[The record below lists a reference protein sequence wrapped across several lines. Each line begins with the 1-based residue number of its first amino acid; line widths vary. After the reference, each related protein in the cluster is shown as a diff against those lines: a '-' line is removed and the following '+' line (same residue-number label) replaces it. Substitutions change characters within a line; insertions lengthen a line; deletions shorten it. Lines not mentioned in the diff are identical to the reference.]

1 MKGQVKEY
9 WNNTIGK
16 FWKKL
21 RQAQKISLILTLVV
35 VFAFIIF
42 MISAGSTSFM
52 TPLFTAQIADKALL
66 NTISLRLDQ
75 EGVSHKISDG
85 MIYLQ
90 SKGDA
95 QRMIALL
102 VREDLV
108 PKNASPW
115 DVFKLDR
122 WTTTD
127 FERNVNL
134 RRAISVSL
142 EQHIEALADVD
153 RARITLVMP
162 EKSLFTEDQKD
173 VSASIIITPHPGS
186 DIVSNP
192 KKIQGIIKLV
202 KFAVEG
208 LEDKNITISDTAGN
222 VLSDFAGMA
231 ASPVTP
237 AVKPM
242 TQPPA
247 EKDIFDRL
255 PISRNIAYAA
265 AVSLTVI
272 LLAVIL
278 ILIFGKKKKE
288 AILEDARNM
297 ASQNPEEVARLVKTW
312 LSED

>member
-1 MKGQVKEY
+1 MKGQIKEFF
-9 WNNTIGK
+9 NSIGQ

-21 RQAQKISLILTLVV
+21 RQAQKISIILILA
-35 VFAFIIF
+35 FAFALIVF
-42 MISAGSTSFM
+42 VSSAGSTSFM
-52 TPLFTAQIADKALL
+52 TPLFTAKIADSTLL

-90 SKGDA
+90 SRSDA
-95 QRMIALL
+95 QKMIALL

-115 DVFKLDR
+115 DVFKMDR

-142 EQHIEALADVD
+142 EQHIESLSDVD

-162 EKSLFTEDQKD
+162 EKSLFTEDQKE

-208 LEDKNITISDTAGN
+208 LEDKKLSSFFMSDRIGKSRFSAH
-222 VLSDFAGMA
+222 LGM
-231 ASPVTP
+231 
-237 AVKPM
+237 
-242 TQPPA
+242 
-247 EKDIFDRL
+247 
-255 PISRNIAYAA
+255 N
-265 AVSLTVI
+265 
-272 LLAVIL
+272 
-278 ILIFGKKKKE
+278 
-288 AILEDARNM
+288 
-297 ASQNPEEVARLVKTW
+297 
-312 LSED
+312 

>member
-1 MKGQVKEY
+1 MKGQIKEFLGG
-9 WNNTIGK
+9 IGQ

-21 RQAQKISLILTLVV
+21 RQAQKVSIILVLAI
-35 VFAFIIF
+35 VFALIVFVS
-42 MISAGSTSFM
+42 SAGSTSFM
-52 TPLFTAQIADKALL
+52 TPLFTARIADTTLL

-115 DVFKLDR
+115 DVFKMDR

-142 EQHIEALADVD
+142 EQHIESLADVD

-208 LEDKNITISDTAGN
+208 LEDKNITISDISGN
-222 VLSDFAGMA
+222 VLTDLAGMTV
-231 ASPVTP
+231 SPVTP
-237 AVKPM
+237 EIKPM
-242 TQPPA
+242 TQIPA
-247 EKDIFDRL
+247 QKDIFDKL

-265 AVSLTVI
+265 IVSLAVL
-272 LLAVIL
+272 LLAVVLIL
-278 ILIFGKKKKE
+278 ILGKKRKE

>member
-1 MKGQVKEY
+1 MKGQIKEFF
-9 WNNTIGK
+9 NSIGQI
-16 FWKKL
+16 WKKL
-21 RQAQKISLILTLVV
+21 RQAQRVSIILILAIALALI
-35 VFAFIIF
+35 VFVS
-42 MISAGSTSFM
+42 SAGSTSFM
-52 TPLFTAQIADKALL
+52 TPLFTARVADSTLL

-90 SKGDA
+90 SRGDA

-115 DVFKLDR
+115 DVFKMDR

-142 EQHIEALADVD
+142 EQHIEALTDVD

-242 TQPPA
+242 TQIPA
-247 EKDIFDRL
+247 EEDIFDKL

-265 AVSLTVI
+265 LVSLAVVLVAV
-272 LLAVIL
+272 LLIM
-278 ILIFGKKKKE
+278 IFGKKKKE

-297 ASQNPEEVARLVKTW
+297 ASQNPEEIARLLKTW

>member
-1 MKGQVKEY
+1 MKGQIKEFFSS
-9 WNNTIGK
+9 IGQ

-21 RQAQKISLILTLVV
+21 RQAQKVSIILILAIAFALI
-35 VFAFIIF
+35 VFIS
-42 MISAGSTSFM
+42 SAGSTSFM
-52 TPLFTAQIADKALL
+52 TPLFTAKIADSTLL

-95 QRMIALL
+95 QKMIALL

-115 DVFKLDR
+115 DVFKMDR

-134 RRAISVSL
+134 RRAISLSL

-222 VLSDFAGMA
+222 LLSDYAGMGT
-231 ASPVTP
+231 SPAIP
-237 AVKPM
+237 AVKPL
-242 TQPPA
+242 TQVPA
-247 EKDIFDRL
+247 EQDIFDRL
-255 PISRNIAYAA
+255 PVGRNIAYAA
-265 AVSLTVI
+265 AVSLAVV

>member
-1 MKGQVKEY
+1 MKGQIKELF
-9 WNNTIGK
+9 NSVGQ

-21 RQAQKISLILTLVV
+21 RQAQKVSIFLILAVV
-35 VFAFIIF
+35 LGLIVFAS
-42 MISAGSTSFM
+42 SAGSTSFM
-52 TPLFTAQIADKALL
+52 TPLFTARIADANLL

-115 DVFKLDR
+115 DVFKMDR

-162 EKSLFTEDQKD
+162 EKTLFTEDQKD

-208 LEDKNITISDTAGN
+208 LEDKNITISDTSGN
-222 VLSDFAGMA
+222 LLSDFAGMEN
-231 ASPVTP
+231 SPAVP

-242 TQPPA
+242 TQIPA
-247 EKDIFDRL
+247 EQDIFDRL

-265 AVSLTVI
+265 IVSLAVM
-272 LLAVIL
+272 LLAVAF

-297 ASQNPEEVARLVKTW
+297 ASQNPEEVARLLKTW

>member
-1 MKGQVKEY
+1 MKGQIKEFF
-9 WNNTIGK
+9 NSIGQ

-21 RQAQKISLILTLVV
+21 RQAQKVSIILILAIAFALI
-35 VFAFIIF
+35 VFV
-42 MISAGSTSFM
+42 SSVGSTSFM
-52 TPLFTAQIADKALL
+52 TPLFTAKVADSTLL
-66 NTISLRLDQ
+66 STISLRLDQ

-90 SKGDA
+90 SRGDA

-102 VREDLV
+102 MREDLV

-115 DVFKLDR
+115 DVFKMDR

-142 EQHIEALADVD
+142 EQHIESLADVD

-208 LEDKNITISDTAGN
+208 LEDKNITISDTDGN

-237 AVKPM
+237 EVKP
-242 TQPPA
+242 TSQIPVQQ
-247 EKDIFDRL
+247 DFFDRL
-255 PISRNIAYAA
+255 PVSRNVAYAA
-265 AVSLTVI
+265 ATS
-272 LLAVIL
+272 LAVIL
-278 ILIFGKKKKE
+278 IAVVLILLFGKKKKE

>member
-1 MKGQVKEY
+1 MKGQIKEFLGG
-9 WNNTIGK
+9 IGQ

-21 RQAQKISLILTLVV
+21 RQAQKVSIILVLAI
-35 VFAFIIF
+35 VFALIVFVS
-42 MISAGSTSFM
+42 SAGSTSFM
-52 TPLFTAQIADKALL
+52 TPLFTARIADSTLL

-115 DVFKLDR
+115 DVFKMDR

-142 EQHIEALADVD
+142 EQHIESLADVD

-208 LEDKNITISDTAGN
+208 LEDKNITISDISGN
-222 VLSDFAGMA
+222 VLTDLAGMTV
-231 ASPVTP
+231 SPVTP
-237 AVKPM
+237 EIKPM
-242 TQPPA
+242 TQIPA
-247 EKDIFDRL
+247 QKDIFDKL

-265 AVSLTVI
+265 IVSLAVL
-272 LLAVIL
+272 LLAVVLIL
-278 ILIFGKKKKE
+278 ILGKKRKE

>member
-1 MKGQVKEY
+1 MKGQIKEFF
-9 WNNTIGK
+9 NSIGQ

-21 RQAQKISLILTLVV
+21 RQAQRVSVILILAIVLALI
-35 VFAFIIF
+35 VFVS
-42 MISAGSTSFM
+42 SAGSTSFM
-52 TPLFTAQIADKALL
+52 TPLFTARIADANLL

-75 EGVSHKISDG
+75 EGVDHKISDG

-115 DVFKLDR
+115 DVFKMDR

-134 RRAISVSL
+134 RRAISISL
-142 EQHIEALADVD
+142 EQHIEALSDVD

-208 LEDKNITISDTAGN
+208 LDDKNITISDTAGN

-237 AVKPM
+237 EVKPM
-242 TQPPA
+242 TQIPA
-247 EKDIFDRL
+247 EQDIFDRL

-265 AVSLTVI
+265 IVSLTVV
-272 LLAVIL
+272 LLAVVF

-297 ASQNPEEVARLVKTW
+297 ASQNPEEIARLLKTW

>member
-1 MKGQVKEY
+1 MKGQIKEFLSS
-9 WNNTIGK
+9 IGQ

-21 RQAQKISLILTLVV
+21 RQAQKVSIILILAIAFALI
-35 VFAFIIF
+35 VFVS
-42 MISAGSTSFM
+42 SAGSTSFM
-52 TPLFTAQIADKALL
+52 TPLFTARISDTALL

-90 SKGDA
+90 GKGDA

-102 VREDLV
+102 MREDLV

-115 DVFKLDR
+115 DVFKMDR

-142 EQHIEALADVD
+142 EQHIESLADVD

-162 EKSLFTEDQKD
+162 EKSLFTEDQKE

-231 ASPVTP
+231 SSPVTP

-242 TQPPA
+242 TQA
-247 EKDIFDRL
+247 SAKQDIFDRL
-255 PISRNIAYAA
+255 PVSRNIAYAA
-265 AVSLTVI
+265 AVSLAV
-272 LLAVIL
+272 LLFAVVC

>member
-1 MKGQVKEY
+1 MKGQIKEFF
-9 WNNTIGK
+9 NSIGQ

-21 RQAQKISLILTLVV
+21 RQAQKISIILILA
-35 VFAFIIF
+35 FAFALIVF
-42 MISAGSTSFM
+42 VSSAGSTSFM
-52 TPLFTAQIADKALL
+52 TPLFTAKIADSTLL

-90 SKGDA
+90 SRSDA
-95 QRMIALL
+95 QKMIALL

-115 DVFKLDR
+115 DVFKMDR

-142 EQHIEALADVD
+142 EQHIESLSDVD

-162 EKSLFTEDQKD
+162 EKSLFTEDQKE

-222 VLSDFAGMA
+222 VLSDFAGMT

-237 AVKPM
+237 EVKPM
-242 TQPPA
+242 TQVPVRQ
-247 EKDIFDRL
+247 DIFDRL
-255 PISRNIAYAA
+255 PVSRNIAYAA
-265 AVSLTVI
+265 VTS
-272 LLAVIL
+272 LAVILAAVVL

>member
-1 MKGQVKEY
+1 MKGQIKEFF
-9 WNNTIGK
+9 NSIGR

-21 RQAQKISLILTLVV
+21 RQAQRVSIILILAIAFALI
-35 VFAFIIF
+35 VFIS
-42 MISAGSTSFM
+42 SAGSTSFM
-52 TPLFTAQIADKALL
+52 TPLFTARIADTTLL

-90 SKGDA
+90 SRGDA

-102 VREDLV
+102 MREDLV

-115 DVFKLDR
+115 DVFKMDR

-142 EQHIEALADVD
+142 EQHIESLVDVD

-231 ASPVTP
+231 ASPVNP
-237 AVKPM
+237 EIKPM
-242 TQPPA
+242 TQIP
-247 EKDIFDRL
+247 EEQDIFDRL
-255 PISRNIAYAA
+255 PVSRNIAYAA
-265 AVSLTVI
+265 VVSL
-272 LLAVIL
+272 AVL
-278 ILIFGKKKKE
+278 IFAIVCIMIFGKKKKE

-297 ASQNPEEVARLVKTW
+297 ASQNPEEIARLVKTW

>member
-1 MKGQVKEY
+1 MKGQIKEFF
-9 WNNTIGK
+9 NSIGR

-21 RQAQKISLILTLVV
+21 RQAQRVSIILILAIAFALI
-35 VFAFIIF
+35 VFIS
-42 MISAGSTSFM
+42 SAGSTSFM
-52 TPLFTAQIADKALL
+52 TPLFTARIADTTLL

-90 SKGDA
+90 SRGDA

-102 VREDLV
+102 MREDLV

-115 DVFKLDR
+115 DVFKMDR

-142 EQHIEALADVD
+142 EQHIESLVDVD

-237 AVKPM
+237 EIKPM
-242 TQPPA
+242 TQIP
-247 EKDIFDRL
+247 EEQDIFDRL
-255 PISRNIAYAA
+255 PVSRNIAYAA
-265 AVSLTVI
+265 VVSL
-272 LLAVIL
+272 AVL
-278 ILIFGKKKKE
+278 IFAIFCIMIFGKKKKE

-297 ASQNPEEVARLVKTW
+297 AAQNPEEIARLVKTW

>member
-1 MKGQVKEY
+1 MKGQIKELL
-9 WNNTIGK
+9 NSIGR

-21 RQAQKISLILTLVV
+21 RQAQKVSIFLILAVLLGLI
-35 VFAFIIF
+35 VFAG
-42 MISAGSTSFM
+42 SAGSTSFM
-52 TPLFTAQIADKALL
+52 TPLFTARIADANLL

-75 EGVSHKISDG
+75 EGVSHKISEG

-115 DVFKLDR
+115 DVFKMDR

-162 EKSLFTEDQKD
+162 EKTLFTEDQKD

-208 LEDKNITISDTAGN
+208 LEDKNITISDTSGN
-222 VLSDFAGMA
+222 LLSDFAGMGN
-231 ASPVTP
+231 SPSIP

-242 TQPPA
+242 TQIPA
-247 EKDIFDRL
+247 EQDIFDRL
-255 PISRNIAYAA
+255 PIGRNIAYAA
-265 AVSLTVI
+265 AVSLAVV
-272 LLAVIL
+272 LLAIAF
-278 ILIFGKKKKE
+278 ILIFGKRKKE

-297 ASQNPEEVARLVKTW
+297 ASQNPEEIARLLKTW

>member
-1 MKGQVKEY
+1 MKGQIKEFF
-9 WNNTIGK
+9 NSIGR

-21 RQAQKISLILTLVV
+21 RQAQRVSIILILAIAFALI
-35 VFAFIIF
+35 VFIS
-42 MISAGSTSFM
+42 SAGSTSFM
-52 TPLFTAQIADKALL
+52 TPLFTARIADTTLL

-90 SKGDA
+90 SRGDA

-102 VREDLV
+102 MREDLV

-115 DVFKLDR
+115 DVFKMDR

-142 EQHIEALADVD
+142 EQHIESLVDVD

-237 AVKPM
+237 EIKPM
-242 TQPPA
+242 TQIP
-247 EKDIFDRL
+247 EEQDIFDRL
-255 PISRNIAYAA
+255 PVSRNIAYAA
-265 AVSLTVI
+265 VVSL
-272 LLAVIL
+272 AVL
-278 ILIFGKKKKE
+278 IFAIVCIMIFGKKKKE

-297 ASQNPEEVARLVKTW
+297 AAQNPEEIARLVKTW

>member
-1 MKGQVKEY
+1 MKGQIKEFFSS
-9 WNNTIGK
+9 IGQ

-21 RQAQKISLILTLVV
+21 RQAQKVSIILILAIAFALI
-35 VFAFIIF
+35 VFVS
-42 MISAGSTSFM
+42 SAGSTSFM
-52 TPLFTAQIADKALL
+52 TPLFTARIVDTSLL

-102 VREDLV
+102 MREDLV

-115 DVFKLDR
+115 DVFKMDR

-142 EQHIEALADVD
+142 EQHIESLVDVD

-237 AVKPM
+237 EIKPM
-242 TQPPA
+242 TQLP
-247 EKDIFDRL
+247 EEQDIFDRL
-255 PISRNIAYAA
+255 PVSRNIAYAA
-265 AVSLTVI
+265 VVSL
-272 LLAVIL
+272 AVL
-278 ILIFGKKKKE
+278 IFAIVCIMIFGKKKKE

-297 ASQNPEEVARLVKTW
+297 ASQNPEEIARLVKTW

>member
-1 MKGQVKEY
+1 MKGQIKEFFSS
-9 WNNTIGK
+9 IGQ

-21 RQAQKISLILTLVV
+21 RQAQKVSIILILAIAFALI
-35 VFAFIIF
+35 VFVS
-42 MISAGSTSFM
+42 SAGSTSFM
-52 TPLFTAQIADKALL
+52 TPLFTARIADTSLL

-102 VREDLV
+102 MREDLV

-115 DVFKLDR
+115 DVFKMDR

-142 EQHIEALADVD
+142 EQHIESLADVD

-222 VLSDFAGMA
+222 VLSDFTGMA
-231 ASPVTP
+231 VSPVTP

-242 TQPPA
+242 TQAPA
-247 EKDIFDRL
+247 EQDIFDRL
-255 PISRNIAYAA
+255 PIGRNIAYAA
-265 AVSLTVI
+265 VAS
-272 LLAVIL
+272 LAVL
-278 ILIFGKKKKE
+278 LFAVVCILIFGKKKKE

>member
-1 MKGQVKEY
+1 MKGQIKEFFS
-9 WNNTIGK
+9 NIGR

-21 RQAQKISLILTLVV
+21 RHAQKISIILILAIAFACI
-35 VFAFIIF
+35 VFVS
-42 MISAGSTSFM
+42 SAGSTSFM
-52 TPLFTAQIADKALL
+52 TPLFTARIQDANLL
-66 NTISLRLDQ
+66 TSISLRLDQ
-75 EGVSHKISDG
+75 ERVSHKISDG

-90 SKGDA
+90 SKSDA

-115 DVFKLDR
+115 DVFKMDR

-142 EQHIEALADVD
+142 EQHIESLFDVD

-162 EKSLFTEDQKD
+162 EKSLFAEDQKE

-192 KKIQGIIKLV
+192 QKIQGIIKLV

-208 LEDKNITISDTAGN
+208 LEDKNITISDTDGN
-222 VLSDFAGMA
+222 LLSDFASMA
-231 ASPVTP
+231 ASPISP
-237 AVKPM
+237 AVKPVS
-242 TQPPA
+242 QLPA
-247 EKDIFDRL
+247 EKDFIDSL
-255 PISRNIAYAA
+255 PVSRNIVYASA
-265 AVSLTVI
+265 ASLAVV
-272 LLAVIL
+272 LLAVVF
-278 ILIFGKKKKE
+278 ILIFAKKRKE

>member
-1 MKGQVKEY
+1 MKGHIKEFFSS
-9 WNNTIGK
+9 IGQ

-21 RQAQKISLILTLVV
+21 RQAQKVSIILILAIAFALI
-35 VFAFIIF
+35 VFIS
-42 MISAGSTSFM
+42 SAGSTSFM
-52 TPLFTAQIADKALL
+52 TPLFTAKIADSTLL

-95 QRMIALL
+95 QKMIALL

-115 DVFKLDR
+115 DIFKMDR

-134 RRAISVSL
+134 RRAISLSL

-222 VLSDFAGMA
+222 LLSDFAGMGT
-231 ASPVTP
+231 SPAIP
-237 AVKPM
+237 AVKPV
-242 TQPPA
+242 TQVPA

-255 PISRNIAYAA
+255 PVSRNIAYAA
-265 AVSLTVI
+265 AVSLAVV

>member
-1 MKGQVKEY
+1 MKGQIKEFFSS
-9 WNNTIGK
+9 IGQ

-21 RQAQKISLILTLVV
+21 RQAQKVSIILILAIAFALI
-35 VFAFIIF
+35 VFVS
-42 MISAGSTSFM
+42 SAGSTSFM
-52 TPLFTAQIADKALL
+52 TPLFTARIADTALL

-90 SKGDA
+90 SRGDA

-102 VREDLV
+102 MREDLV

-115 DVFKLDR
+115 DVFKMDR

-142 EQHIEALADVD
+142 EQHIESLADVD

-162 EKSLFTEDQKD
+162 EKSLFTEDQKE

-231 ASPVTP
+231 ASPVVP

-242 TQPPA
+242 TQAP
-247 EKDIFDRL
+247 EEQDIFDRL
-255 PISRNIAYAA
+255 PVSRNIAYAA
-265 AVSLTVI
+265 VVSLAV
-272 LLAVIL
+272 LLFAVAC

>member
-1 MKGQVKEY
+1 MKGQIKEFFSS
-9 WNNTIGK
+9 IGQ

-21 RQAQKISLILTLVV
+21 RQAQKVSIILILAIAFALI
-35 VFAFIIF
+35 VFVS
-42 MISAGSTSFM
+42 SAGSTSFM
-52 TPLFTAQIADKALL
+52 TPLFTARIADTTLL

-75 EGVSHKISDG
+75 EGVSHKIADG

-90 SKGDA
+90 SKGDV

-102 VREDLV
+102 MREDLV

-115 DVFKLDR
+115 DVFKMDR

-142 EQHIEALADVD
+142 EQHIESLVDVD

-162 EKSLFTEDQKD
+162 EKSLFTEDQKE

-208 LEDKNITISDTAGN
+208 LEDKNITISDTSGN
-222 VLSDFAGMA
+222 VLSDFAGTA
-231 ASPVTP
+231 ASPAIP
-237 AVKPM
+237 AVKPVA
-242 TQPPA
+242 QVPA
-247 EKDIFDRL
+247 EEDIFDKF

-265 AVSLTVI
+265 AVSLAV
-272 LLAVIL
+272 LLFAVVC

>member
-1 MKGQVKEY
+1 MKGQIKEFF
-9 WNNTIGK
+9 NSIGR

-21 RQAQKISLILTLVV
+21 RQAQRVSIILILAIAFALI
-35 VFAFIIF
+35 VFIS
-42 MISAGSTSFM
+42 SAGSTSFM
-52 TPLFTAQIADKALL
+52 TPLFTARIADTALL

-90 SKGDA
+90 SRGDA

-102 VREDLV
+102 MREDLV

-115 DVFKLDR
+115 DVFKMDR

-142 EQHIEALADVD
+142 EQHIESLVDVD

-237 AVKPM
+237 EIKPM
-242 TQPPA
+242 TQIP
-247 EKDIFDRL
+247 EEQDIFDRL
-255 PISRNIAYAA
+255 PVSRNIAYAA
-265 AVSLTVI
+265 VVSL
-272 LLAVIL
+272 AVL
-278 ILIFGKKKKE
+278 IFAIVCIMIFGKKKKE

-297 ASQNPEEVARLVKTW
+297 AAQNPEEIARLVKTW

>member
-1 MKGQVKEY
+1 MKGQIKEFFSS
-9 WNNTIGK
+9 IGQ

-21 RQAQKISLILTLVV
+21 RQAQKVSIILILAIAFALI
-35 VFAFIIF
+35 VFVS
-42 MISAGSTSFM
+42 SAGSTSFM
-52 TPLFTAQIADKALL
+52 TPLFTARIADTALL

-102 VREDLV
+102 MREDLV

-115 DVFKLDR
+115 DVFKMDR

-142 EQHIEALADVD
+142 EQHIESLADVD

-162 EKSLFTEDQKD
+162 EKSLFTEDQKE

-192 KKIQGIIKLV
+192 KKIQRIIKLV

-231 ASPVTP
+231 SSPVTP

-242 TQPPA
+242 TQAP
-247 EKDIFDRL
+247 EEQDIFDRL
-255 PISRNIAYAA
+255 PVSRNIAYAA
-265 AVSLTVI
+265 AVSLAV
-272 LLAVIL
+272 LLFAVVC

>member
-1 MKGQVKEY
+1 MKGQVKELFKS
-9 WNNTIGK
+9 IGQ

-21 RQAQKISLILTLVV
+21 RQAQKVSFILILAIA
-35 VFAFIIF
+35 FALIIF
-42 MISAGSTSFM
+42 VSSAGSTSFM
-52 TPLFTAQIADKALL
+52 TPLFTARIADTTLL

-115 DVFKLDR
+115 DVFKMDR

-142 EQHIEALADVD
+142 EQHIESLVDVD

-162 EKSLFTEDQKD
+162 EKSLFTEDQKE

-208 LEDKNITISDTAGN
+208 LDDKNITISDTAGN

-231 ASPVTP
+231 ASPVIP
-237 AVKPM
+237 EVKPM
-242 TQPPA
+242 TQIPA
-247 EKDIFDRL
+247 QKDIFDRL
-255 PISRNIAYAA
+255 PVSRNVAYAA
-265 AVSLTVI
+265 AIS
-272 LLAVIL
+272 LAVVLMAVVL

>member
-1 MKGQVKEY
+1 MKGQIKEFF
-9 WNNTIGK
+9 NSIGR

-21 RQAQKISLILTLVV
+21 RQAQRVSIILILAIAFALI
-35 VFAFIIF
+35 VFIS
-42 MISAGSTSFM
+42 SAGSTSFM
-52 TPLFTAQIADKALL
+52 TPLFTARIADTTLL

-90 SKGDA
+90 SRGDA

-102 VREDLV
+102 MREDLV

-115 DVFKLDR
+115 DVFKMDR

-142 EQHIEALADVD
+142 EQHIESLVDVD

-237 AVKPM
+237 EIKPM
-242 TQPPA
+242 TQLP
-247 EKDIFDRL
+247 EEQDIFDRL
-255 PISRNIAYAA
+255 PVSRNIAYAA
-265 AVSLTVI
+265 VVSL
-272 LLAVIL
+272 AVL
-278 ILIFGKKKKE
+278 IFAIVCIMIFGKKKKE

-297 ASQNPEEVARLVKTW
+297 ASQNPEEIARLVKTW

>member
-1 MKGQVKEY
+1 MKGQIKEFF
-9 WNNTIGK
+9 NSIGR

-21 RQAQKISLILTLVV
+21 RQAQRVSIILILAIAFALI
-35 VFAFIIF
+35 VFIS
-42 MISAGSTSFM
+42 SAGSTSFM
-52 TPLFTAQIADKALL
+52 TPLFTARVADTTLL

-90 SKGDA
+90 SRGDA

-102 VREDLV
+102 MREDLV

-115 DVFKLDR
+115 DVFKMDR

-142 EQHIEALADVD
+142 EQHIESLVDVD

-237 AVKPM
+237 EIKPM
-242 TQPPA
+242 TQLP
-247 EKDIFDRL
+247 EEQDIFDRL
-255 PISRNIAYAA
+255 PVSRNIAYAA
-265 AVSLTVI
+265 VVSL
-272 LLAVIL
+272 AVL
-278 ILIFGKKKKE
+278 IFAIVCIMIFGKKKKE

-297 ASQNPEEVARLVKTW
+297 ASQNPEEIARLVKTW

>member
-1 MKGQVKEY
+1 MKGQIKEFF
-9 WNNTIGK
+9 NSIGQ

-21 RQAQKISLILTLVV
+21 RQAQKISIILILA
-35 VFAFIIF
+35 FAFALIVF
-42 MISAGSTSFM
+42 VSSAGSTSFM
-52 TPLFTAQIADKALL
+52 TPLFTAKIADSTLL

-90 SKGDA
+90 SRSDA
-95 QRMIALL
+95 QKMIALL

-115 DVFKLDR
+115 DVFKMDR

-142 EQHIEALADVD
+142 EQHIESLSDVD

-222 VLSDFAGMA
+222 VLSDLAGMA
-231 ASPVTP
+231 VSPVTP
-237 AVKPM
+237 QVKPV
-242 TQPPA
+242 TQIPA
-247 EKDIFDRL
+247 EEDIFDRL
-255 PISRNIAYAA
+255 PVSRNIAYAA
-265 AVSLTVI
+265 AASLAV
-272 LLAVIL
+272 LLFAVIL
-278 ILIFGKKKKE
+278 ILLFGKKKKE

>member
-1 MKGQVKEY
+1 MKGQIKEFF
-9 WNNTIGK
+9 NSIGR

-21 RQAQKISLILTLVV
+21 RQAQRVSIILILAIAFALI
-35 VFAFIIF
+35 VFIS
-42 MISAGSTSFM
+42 SAGSTSFM
-52 TPLFTAQIADKALL
+52 TPLFTARIVDTSLL

-90 SKGDA
+90 SRGDA

-102 VREDLV
+102 MREDLV

-115 DVFKLDR
+115 DVFKMDR

-142 EQHIEALADVD
+142 EQHIESLVDVD

-237 AVKPM
+237 EIKPM
-242 TQPPA
+242 TQIP
-247 EKDIFDRL
+247 EEQDIFDRL
-255 PISRNIAYAA
+255 PVSRNIAYAA
-265 AVSLTVI
+265 VVSL
-272 LLAVIL
+272 AVL
-278 ILIFGKKKKE
+278 IFAIVCIMIFGKKKKE

-297 ASQNPEEVARLVKTW
+297 ASQNPEEIARLVKTW

>member
-1 MKGQVKEY
+1 MKGQIKEFF
-9 WNNTIGK
+9 NSIGQ

-21 RQAQKISLILTLVV
+21 RQAQKVSIILILAIAFALI
-35 VFAFIIF
+35 VFV
-42 MISAGSTSFM
+42 SSVGSTSFM
-52 TPLFTAQIADKALL
+52 TPLFTAKIADSTLL

-115 DVFKLDR
+115 DVFKMDR

-142 EQHIEALADVD
+142 EQHIESLADVD

-222 VLSDFAGMA
+222 VLSDFAGMTA
-231 ASPVTP
+231 FPVTP
-237 AVKPM
+237 EVKPM
-242 TQPPA
+242 TQIPVQQ
-247 EKDIFDRL
+247 DIFDRL
-255 PISRNIAYAA
+255 PVSRNIAYAA
-265 AVSLTVI
+265 ATS
-272 LLAVIL
+272 LAVIL
-278 ILIFGKKKKE
+278 IAVILILLFGKRKKE

>member
-1 MKGQVKEY
+1 MKGQIKEFF
-9 WNNTIGK
+9 NSIGQ

-21 RQAQKISLILTLVV
+21 RQAQKISIILILA
-35 VFAFIIF
+35 FAFALIVF
-42 MISAGSTSFM
+42 VSSAGSTSFM
-52 TPLFTAQIADKALL
+52 TPLFTAKIADSTLL

-90 SKGDA
+90 SRGDA
-95 QRMIALL
+95 QKMIALL

-115 DVFKLDR
+115 DVFKMDR

-142 EQHIEALADVD
+142 EQHIESLSDVD

-237 AVKPM
+237 EVKSM
-242 TQPPA
+242 TQVPVRQ
-247 EKDIFDRL
+247 DIFDRL
-255 PISRNIAYAA
+255 PVSRNIAYAA
-265 AVSLTVI
+265 VTS
-272 LLAVIL
+272 LAVILAAVVL

>member
-1 MKGQVKEY
+1 MKGQIKEFF
-9 WNNTIGK
+9 NSIGQ

-21 RQAQKISLILTLVV
+21 RQAQRVSVILILAIVLALI
-35 VFAFIIF
+35 VFVS
-42 MISAGSTSFM
+42 SAGSTSFM
-52 TPLFTAQIADKALL
+52 TPLFTARIADANLL

-75 EGVSHKISDG
+75 EGVDHKISDG

-90 SKGDA
+90 NKGDA

-115 DVFKLDR
+115 DVFKMDR

-134 RRAISVSL
+134 RRAISISL
-142 EQHIEALADVD
+142 EQHIEALSDVD

-208 LEDKNITISDTAGN
+208 LDDKNITISDTAGN

-237 AVKPM
+237 EVKPM
-242 TQPPA
+242 TQIPA
-247 EKDIFDRL
+247 EQDIFDRL

-265 AVSLTVI
+265 IVSLAVV
-272 LLAVIL
+272 LLAVVF

-297 ASQNPEEVARLVKTW
+297 ASQNPEEIARLLKTW

>member
-1 MKGQVKEY
+1 MKGQIKEFF
-9 WNNTIGK
+9 NSIGQ

-21 RQAQKISLILTLVV
+21 RQAQRVSVILILAIVLALI
-35 VFAFIIF
+35 VFVS
-42 MISAGSTSFM
+42 SAGSTSFM
-52 TPLFTAQIADKALL
+52 TPLFTARIADANLL

-75 EGVSHKISDG
+75 EGVDHKISDG

-115 DVFKLDR
+115 DVFKMDR

-134 RRAISVSL
+134 RRAISISL
-142 EQHIEALADVD
+142 EQHIEALSDVD

-208 LEDKNITISDTAGN
+208 LDDKNITISDTAGN

-237 AVKPM
+237 EVKPM
-242 TQPPA
+242 TQIPA
-247 EKDIFDRL
+247 EQDIFDRL

-265 AVSLTVI
+265 IVSLAVV
-272 LLAVIL
+272 LLAVVF

-297 ASQNPEEVARLVKTW
+297 ASQNPEEIARLLKTW

>member
-1 MKGQVKEY
+1 MKGQIKEFF
-9 WNNTIGK
+9 NSIGK
-16 FWKKL
+16 NWNKL
-21 RQAQKISLILTLVV
+21 RQAQKVSIILILAFF
-35 VFAFIIF
+35 FAFIVF
-42 MISAGSTSFM
+42 VSSAGSTSFM
-52 TPLFTAQIADKALL
+52 TPLFTARIADNTLL
-66 NTISLRLDQ
+66 NSISLRLDQ
-75 EGVSHKISDG
+75 EGVSHKIADG

-115 DVFKLDR
+115 DVFKMDR

-142 EQHIEALADVD
+142 EQHIESLADVD

-231 ASPVTP
+231 ASPAAP
-237 AVKPM
+237 AVKPIS
-242 TQPPA
+242 QPPA
-247 EKDIFDRL
+247 EEDIFDKL

-265 AVSLTVI
+265 LVSLAVV
-272 LLAVIL
+272 LLAVAC
-278 ILIFGKKKKE
+278 ILIFGKRKKE

-297 ASQNPEEVARLVKTW
+297 AAQNPEEVARLLKTW

>member
-1 MKGQVKEY
+1 MKGQIKEFF
-9 WNNTIGK
+9 NSIGQ

-21 RQAQKISLILTLVV
+21 RQAQKVSFILILAI
-35 VFAFIIF
+35 VFAFIVF
-42 MISAGSTSFM
+42 VSSAGSTSFM
-52 TPLFTAQIADKALL
+52 TPLFTARIADTTLL

-102 VREDLV
+102 MREDLV

-115 DVFKLDR
+115 DVFKMDR

-142 EQHIEALADVD
+142 EQHIESLADVD

-162 EKSLFTEDQKD
+162 EKSLFAEDQKE

-192 KKIQGIIKLV
+192 KKIQGIMKLV

-242 TQPPA
+242 TQAPA
-247 EKDIFDRL
+247 QQDIFDKL
-255 PISRNIAYAA
+255 PVSRNIAYAA
-265 AVSLTVI
+265 AVSLAV
-272 LLAVIL
+272 LLFAVVC